1 MAARKG
7 LPTEMKF
14 HLASAT
20 GKHFEAEAKEVYV
33 ETDDGDL
40 GILPGHQPE
49 FYSIGAG
56 FVVCKDKNG
65 NEIKKLVYNG
75 FVQIEPDAVRV
86 GVQEIYEPGEVD
98 IEAVEREI
106 SQLKERLSSLS
117 EEEAESRS
125 SIEAEIRRK
134 EVLIRKA
141 R

>member
-1 MAARKG
+1 MAAKKG
-7 LPTEMKF
+7 VPTEIKF
-14 HLASAT
+14 QLASAT
-20 GKHFEAEAKEVYV
+20 GKHYEAEAREIYV

-56 FVVCKDKNG
+56 FVVCKDKEG
-65 NEIKKLVYNG
+65 KELRKLVYNG

-106 SQLKERLSSLS
+106 SQLKEKLASLS
-117 EEEAESRS
+117 EEEVEARS
-125 SIEAEIRRK
+125 SIETEIKRK
-134 EVLIRKA
+134 ETLIRKA